1 MVRDEGLATVRA
13 LVADC
18 LALDPGSVAPESRLV
33 SDLGADSLDFLD
45 LLFRLEER
53 FGIQLR
59 ENELSFLARFN
70 VTDPEVVVDGHL
82 TPAAVAR
89 LRPWLPAVDAQAT
102 PPTPRGVFELI
113 TVETIWRVIERSL
126 AASAGGGR

>member
-45 LLFRLEER
+45 LLFRLEDMVVDEDAAAVFAGHDLLAQGR
-53 FGIQLR
+53 ILCGK
-59 ENELSFLARFN
+59 NLAR
-70 VTDPEVVVDGHL
+70 
-82 TPAAVAR
+82 
-89 LRPWLPAVDAQAT
+89 Q
-102 PPTPRGVFELI
+102 
-113 TVETIWRVIERSL
+113 
-126 AASAGGGR
+126 